1 MSFAPRIRKEI
12 LRVLDQHVI
21 PALEGTTVPL
31 LIAEPPYNFASA
43 GQTVLQKEFLPD
55 KSFAPLQIEQQWTEE
70 MVMSAN
76 VATFVFSYQGVCYER
91 VGITQAQSLVLDEA
105 QRAKASGLTVLRLEA
120 PTLLCYPAYT
130 LRSRGV
136 PRPEA
141 AHDTGCALGWILL
154 PNRVLLFM
162 NQRGPE
168 AEFTTH
174 LLEIE
179 DELLIKMNQLAMDL
193 MRRPHQAHCA
203 QLQYLSVMYFLRE
216 HLHHHKPNVSNSS
229 WVGPEVYLPVNTE
242 GISAKN
248 QELCYQ
254 AIEYIIINLHHPLSL
269 QGIARRFG
277 VSQPHLNALFQQA
290 HGMTVMRYVTR
301 IRVEAARRILEES
314 AERVSDVAALV
325 GFSSVSSFSA
335 VFHRQTGHSP
345 NQYRKRR
352 LFLNEK

>member
-1 MSFAPRIRKEI
+1 
-12 LRVLDQHVI
+12 VLDKHVI
-21 PALEGTTVPL
+21 PALEEATVPL
-31 LIAEPPYNFASA
+31 LIAEPPYNFSSA

-55 KSFAPLQIEQQWTEE
+55 KPFAPLQIEQQWLDE

-76 VATFVFSYQGVCYER
+76 VATFVFAYQGVCYER
-91 VGITQAQSLVLDEA
+91 VGITQSQALALDEV
-105 QRAKASGLTVLRLEA
+105 QRAKANGLSVLRLEA
-120 PTLLCYPAYT
+120 PTLLCYPAYS
-130 LRSRGV
+130 LRSLGV

-179 DELLIKMNQLAMDL
+179 DELLIQMNELAMGL

-203 QLQYLSVMYFLRE
+203 QLQYLSLMYFLRE
-216 HLHHHKPNVSNSS
+216 HLQHHKPNVSNSS
-229 WVGPEVYLPVNTE
+229 WVGPEVYLPVHTE

-254 AIEYIIINLHHPLSL
+254 VIEYIIINLHHPLSL
-269 QGIARRFG
+269 QSIAKRFG
-277 VSQPHLNALFQQA
+277 VSQPHLNSLFQQA

-314 AERVSDVAALV
+314 TERVSDVAALV

-335 VFHRQTGHSP
+335 VFHRHTGQSP
-345 NQYRKRR
+345 NQYRKQRIY
-352 LFLNEK
+352 LNEK